1 MKNSKPLDD
10 RQGRVPYEY
19 ILNIFKNSDPKKMAE
34 LTGTKYDEDIESF
47 SLKLMG
53 KNYTIKYPSADTFN
67 DCDELV
73 DSYTIKT
80 ILLRY
85 LVNAKGIPPTG
96 KNITYKEIP
105 TGHVYYSNFYNR
117 TILKLARLYGNNL
130 KELEEIF
137 INMNAEKINTGDVG
151 YRFEFLNNV
160 YITFIVWGEDE
171 ELSSSANILFDFNIQ
186 YYFDAE
192 DLAVIGDIAIEFI
205 KNKGNLPKWVGLY
218 QKEVEN
224 GYEIN

>member
-1 MKNSKPLDD
+1 MKTTKQLDD

-19 ILNIFKNSDPKKMAE
+19 IQNVFKDSDPKKMAD
-34 LTGTKYDEDIESF
+34 LTGTIYDKDTQIF
-47 SLKLMG
+47 TIKLMG
-53 KNYTIKYPSADTFN
+53 KDYTIKYPSGDIFN
-67 DCDELV
+67 ENKELIN
-73 DSYTIKT
+73 SYTIKT

-117 TILKLARLYGNNL
+117 TILKLAKLYGNKL

-137 INMNAEKINTGDVG
+137 INMNAQKMKTGDVG

-205 KNKGNLPKWVGLY
+205 KNKGSLPKWVGLY
-218 QKEVEN
+218 QKEVKD